1 MNVMININIFLILRV
16 LYYEAETLFGLGVSG
31 VRVRVRVRDTDT

>member
-1 MNVMININIFLILRV
+1 MNVMINIFLILRV

-31 VRVRVRVRDTDT
+31 VRVRVRDTDT